1 MNTTT
6 NGIFPLPL
14 QGDSGATKLA
24 EYNDVMEA
32 ADALIQALID
42 GSGSENVFLP
52 DTGAVYLGADEVEGS
67 WRIKRSGNDL
77 QFQRYEGSLW
87 TAKGGVTA

>member
-6 NGIFPLPL
+6 NGYFPLPNL
-14 QGDSGATKLA
+14 GDGGSDKLA
-24 EYNDVMEA
+24 EYNAVMEA
-32 ADALIQALID
+32 VDGIIQDLVD
-42 GSGSENVFLP
+42 GAGSTDVFLP
-52 DTGAVYLGADEVEGS
+52 ASGAVYLGDDEVEGS

-77 QFQRYEGSLW
+77 QFQRYESGLW